1 MTWTTPSYLAG
12 YTASYTSAI
21 HAYSASWTAGLH
33 GYTSQWVT
41 YLNGQPVTNNPVN
54 TVLPVISGT
63 VKVGNTLSCSTG
75 TWTSPTSIT
84 YSYLWLRDGVPI
96 GGATSS
102 SYLLVSADYN
112 TEITCQVTATNSDGS
127 TPATSDAVGPVI
139 EANPVNTVAP
149 VASGYVYAGKTLS
162 CTTGTWT
169 SSTTPTYAYQW
180 KRNGTNISGETSST
194 HLVVTADEGQSITC
208 EVTATNSGGSTAQG
222 SNTLTNWTPYN
233 LTLTNWYDYAD
244 IGTITKDGSN
254 LISQINDKSGNSRN
268 ATQATSSRQPV
279 YTASAVNSLSAA
291 LFDGTDDRL
300 GLLTSGDLSTF
311 TVIAIAKPARIRQYD
326 AFFDSAAGATNQ
338 LTLEQS
344 SGSAIDF
351 WDYNVGRKA
360 ISSGTIS
367 TTQPYVL
374 KWSYDTV
381 TLRTSVNNAGAG
393 SESVLSAVLK
403 QDCAM
408 GGDRASGGFFYFS
421 GYMCE
426 VLVAASVLTSQNYT
440 DLQTYAQ
447 NKWGTS

>member
-208 EVTATNSGGSTAQG
+208 EVTATNSGGSTSQS

-233 LTLTNWYDYAD
+233 LTLTNWYDFAD
-244 IGTITKDGSN
+244 LPTVTYDGGN
-254 LISQINDKSGNSRN
+254 AISQINDKSGNSRN
-268 ATQATSSRQPV
+268 ATQSTANRQPLI
-279 YTASAVNSLSAA
+279 TASAVNSLYAGY
-291 LFDGTDDRL
+291 FDGTNDRL
-300 GLLTSGDLSTF
+300 DFSTSGNLTTF
-311 TVIAIAKPARIRQYD
+311 TAIVIAKPTRVRQYD
-326 AFFDSAAGATNQ
+326 ALINSATTTND
-338 LTLEQS
+338 LTLEMS
-344 SGSAIDF
+344 DLGRIDF

-360 ISSGTIS
+360 ISLGTINTS
-367 TTQPYVL
+367 APFVM
-374 KWSYDTV
+374 KWSYDGT
-381 TLRTSVNNAGAG
+381 TMRTSVNNAGAG
-393 SESVLSAVLK
+393 SDTQASGVFK
-403 QDCAM
+403 QTGAL
-408 GGDRASGGFFYFS
+408 GGDNGSGFFYFQ
-421 GYMCE
+421 GYLCE
-426 VLVAASVLTSQNYT
+426 AFIAPSVLTSQNFA
-440 DLQTYAQ
+440 DIQTYAQ